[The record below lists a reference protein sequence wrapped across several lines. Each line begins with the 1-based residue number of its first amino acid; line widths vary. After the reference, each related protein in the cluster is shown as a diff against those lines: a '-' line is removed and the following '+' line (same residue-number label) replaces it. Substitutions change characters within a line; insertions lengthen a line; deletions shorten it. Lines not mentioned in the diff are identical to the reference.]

1 MVDLTPY
8 TLRSRDITERR
19 LYVGRDVQFEELYR
33 KIRCGENTVIMGP
46 RGIGKTQ
53 FLNCAFNEE
62 KRKEL
67 AEEKIFVSRLYNGI
81 SDDAD
86 TFFRTVAGSLVDD
99 ADIFLE
105 LDDENAQRIYKALHA
120 KAQVLQ
126 DRKESG
132 QGCLGSLCKFFMSK
146 GFTAYVVIDSFEQF
160 VNSRHI
166 TEDHHNVLR
175 NFLANTTLRL
185 VVATDF
191 DFNKST
197 LPQKAAGSLLLQL
210 FAGNEITLPGL
221 SIDECARF
229 LESFGKKRDFDDEE
243 IKILYRLSGGI
254 PYLLCKCAYFAHLQ
268 KTDSSSTS
276 KIDWKQV
283 TGQLLESERGLFED
297 WAKHLDQ
304 KEISLLK
311 DRARDGVLSSI
322 NKDEWDSAVAQLSK
336 RGLILD
342 LSYSD
347 VIERRYMYPIS
358 SVMFKLY
365 CSSPNT
371 KLEAYC
377 EETSPLPIIQEI
389 HKHEIH
395 NHFEPGSS
403 AKFLAEGATDNSH
416 TINADQ
422 VFVSNGITLPELI
435 SLIANPSQASLP
447 TGDFQQLLGTALKDR
462 FSNLLADSTLPV
474 RGAESGDEYE
484 LIRDRHFSAV
494 SSKMLPDIQVNED
507 NEAVIEVAT
516 EELLTIDQRFKSIR
530 HRRPTL
536 TDDVLMCQSERC
548 QLYLKLSVIVED
560 ALGVVGPFMEDYSP
574 QLVLYGK
581 TLEQSLRDNL
591 YLFFST
597 DPVISVYDTLKRT
610 EDPTS
615 KNAFK
620 NLNRDLSFIGSYIY
634 MLKADPA
641 GKLEHISNRCV
652 DYGITINGKTQ
663 ELNEWTD
670 WWNELKNAIAKAK
683 MIRDKT
689 DHSGKSAPNKTDLDN
704 MCKLL
709 FGDSSNH
716 GVLARLTTGSDL
728 AIHQNANG
736 DSKTIQELENT
747 QCEAVIAKIK
757 QGNALDCTI
766 CGSQYIAKISKS
778 AVNTYLL
785 THHGI
790 NLSVGLHINVKLGL
804 YELQD
809 GNEFFHATLV

>member
-1 MVDLTPY
+1 MADLNPY
-8 TLRSRDITERR
+8 TLRSRDITERS
-19 LYVGRDVQFEELYR
+19 LYYGRDYQFEDLYR
-33 KIRCGENTVIMGP
+33 KIQNGQNTVIMGP
-46 RGIGKTQ
+46 RGIGKSQ

-67 AEEKIFVSRLYNGI
+67 AEGKILVSRLYNGI
-81 SDDAD
+81 GEDAD
-86 TFFRTVAGSLVDD
+86 AFFRAVASSLIDD
-99 ADIFLE
+99 ADILLE
-105 LDDENAQRIYKALHA
+105 LDNDNALKTYNALQTKA
-120 KAQVLQ
+120 KSLQ
-126 DRKESG
+126 DRNESG
-132 QGCLGSLCKFFMSK
+132 QVRLGSLCKFFMSR
-146 GFTAYVVIDSFEQF
+146 GFTVYVVIDCFEQF
-160 VNSRHI
+160 VNSRHN
-166 TEDHHNVLR
+166 TEEHHDVLR
-175 NFLANTTLRL
+175 NFLVNTTLRL
-185 VVATDF
+185 VVATDY
-191 DFNKST
+191 DFSKST
-197 LPQKAAGSLLLQL
+197 LPKEAAGSLLLQL
-210 FAGNEITLPGL
+210 FPGNEITLSGL
-221 SIDECARF
+221 SIEECARF
-229 LESFGKKRDFDDEE
+229 LESFGKKSDFDNEE
-243 IKILYRLSGGI
+243 IQLLYRLSGGI
-254 PYLLCKCAYFAHLQ
+254 PYLLCKCAYFAYLQ
-268 KTDSSSTS
+268 KMASSSTI
-276 KIDWKQV
+276 KIDWKQI
-283 TGQLLESERGLFED
+283 TEQLLESECGLFED

-311 DRARDGVLSSI
+311 DRARDGVLASI
-322 NKDEWDSAVAQLSK
+322 DKDEWDSAVDQLVK

-358 SVMFKLY
+358 SLMFKLY

-377 EETSPLPIIQEI
+377 EESSHMPIVQ
-389 HKHEIH
+389 EIH

-435 SLIANPSQASLP
+435 HLIANPSQSSLP
-447 TGDFQQLLGTALKDR
+447 TGDFQQLLGNALKDR

-474 RGAESGDEYE
+474 RGAESPDEYE

-516 EELLTIDQRFKSIR
+516 EELLTIDQRFKSVR

-560 ALGVVGPFMEDYSP
+560 ALGVVGHFMEDYSP

-597 DPVISVYDTLKRT
+597 DPKISVFDTFKNG
-610 EDPTS
+610 EDSTS

-620 NLNRDLSFIGSYIY
+620 NIDRDMSFIGSYIY
-634 MLKADPA
+634 MLKAMA
-641 GKLEHISNRCV
+641 EHISNICV

-689 DHSGKSAPNKTDLDN
+689 DHSGKSAPNKADLDN

-716 GVLARLTTGSDL
+716 GVLARLTTGSAL
-728 AIHQNANG
+728 AIHLNTNC

-747 QCEAVIAKIK
+747 ECEVVITKIK
-757 QGNALDCTI
+757 QGNALDCSI